1 MTTHG
6 DEALT
11 VIKVGPL
18 GPFANNGYVIIDP
31 ESGESLIV
39 DMPHEGEKLLQAAQ
53 GTHVTRVVL
62 THAHPDHLPSYDL
75 ITTATGAPVC
85 AHEDETGMPPQK
97 VQERLHDGQELP
109 LGKQRVT
116 VIHTPGHTPGSLCL
130 LAGRFLVVG
139 DTLFPGGP
147 GHSDRPE
154 DLQQEIKSIVER
166 LFALPDDT
174 IVYPGHGDD
183 TTIGRSRREYAVF
196 VSREHLPN
204 LCGDVTWEGS

>member
-1 MTTHG
+1 MRR
-6 DEALT
+6 DEGLT

-39 DMPHEGEKLLQAAQ
+39 DMPHEGEKLLQAAR

-75 ITTATGAPVC
+75 ITAATGATVC
-85 AHEDETGMPPQK
+85 AHEDETGIPPQK
-97 VQERLHDGQELP
+97 VQERLTDGQALA
-109 LGKQRVT
+109 LGKRRVT

-130 LAGRFLVVG
+130 LAGRFLVAG

-154 DLQQEIKSIVER
+154 ELRQEIKSIVER

-196 VSREHLPN
+196 ASREHSPS

>member
-1 MTTHG
+1 MTAHR

-39 DMPHEGEKLLQAAQ
+39 DMPYEGEKLLQAAQ
-53 GTHVTRVVL
+53 GTHVTRIVL

-75 ITTATGAPVC
+75 ITAATGAPVC
-85 AHEDETGMPPQK
+85 AHEDEIGMPPQK
-97 VQERLHDGQELP
+97 VQERLTDGQDLP

-130 LAGRFLVVG
+130 LAGRFLIAG
-139 DTLFPGGP
+139 DTIFPGGP
-147 GHSDRPE
+147 GHSDSPE
-154 DLQQEIKSIVER
+154 ELQQETKSIVER

-196 VSREHLPN
+196 ASREHSPD